1 MKKEIHKAINWNLPN
16 HQFYDDIYIKQV
28 EQFWLPEEIP
38 VSDDKSVWD
47 NLDRDRKSVV

>member
-28 EQFWLPEEIP
+28 EQFLATRRN
-38 VSDDKSVWD
+38 SCK
-47 NLDRDRKSVV
+47 